1 MIMKFGLIGYPLTHS
16 FSAKF
21 FNEKFKREKI
31 DAEYLNFEIDDVQK
45 IKDIVVGNPDL
56 KGLNVTI
63 PYKETVIPFLHEV
76 SYEAKKIGAVNVIRI
91 ERNSHNPE
99 SVILKGY
106 NSDYI
111 GFKNS
116 LTPLLNPHIHK
127 KALILGTGGASK
139 AVAHALSDLSIE
151 WKYVS
156 RTSSNNKL
164 TYDEI
169 NEQVMAEYT
178 VIVNASPVGTFPNI
192 DRAPALPYQ
201 FVTTKHLFY
210 DLVYNPAETLFMK
223 KGKELGATVKNG
235 AEMLERQAL
244 TAWEI
249 WNK

>member
-45 IKDIVVGNPDL
+45 IKEIVFGNPDL
-56 KGLNVTI
+56 KGLNITI
-63 PYKETVIPFLHEV
+63 PYKETIIPFLHEV

-91 ERNSHNPE
+91 ERNSNNPE

-111 GFKNS
+111 GFKSS
-116 LTPLLNPHIHK
+116 LTPLLRPHIHK

-139 AVAHALSDLSIE
+139 AVAYALSDLSID
-151 WKYVS
+151 WNYVS
-156 RTSSNNKL
+156 RSSGNNRL
-164 TYDEI
+164 TYYEVDEM
-169 NEQVMAEYT
+169 VMAEHT

-192 DRAPALPYQ
+192 DQAPALPYQ
-201 FVTTKHLFY
+201 FVTTRHLFY

-235 AEMLERQAL
+235 AEMLELQAL
-244 TAWEI
+244 AAWEI